1 MGVPLTHTVGA
12 HPASLLQSPK
22 LASPLPFLLLAV
34 LAAAVSEFDSSTL
47 IVTGAGFNTR
57 NAFRCRFTAND
68 PVLPGKTYTALSV
81 LSVPLTPTQLECTLP
96 QWIYQ
101 AMATNVS
108 ITRSDGSTV
117 LMYGAEESNL
127 QLQFV
132 PVVTTV
138 WQSSVAAAGDA
149 TIDISGSGFSMHD
162 LYDTHAA
169 ALPCIACHHHH
180 PHQRTSTQH
189 RYRCKYTG
197 VDTSTSSAVTMYSEW
212 IRPTS
217 IS

>member
-1 MGVPLTHTVGA
+1 MGVSLTHTVGA
-12 HPASLLQSPK
+12 PTPPHCCSAPK
-22 LASPLPFLLLAV
+22 LTSPLPLLLAV

-117 LMYGAEESNL
+117 LMYGAQESNL

-162 LYDTHAA
+162 LYDTHTA
-169 ALPCIACHHHH
+169 PCIACHRHH

-197 VDTSTSSAVTMYSEW
+197 VDTSTGSAVTMYSEW